1 MALFLLRLGPSPAP
15 GLSYILPPFTA
26 STLVVA
32 LARPPHRRPM
42 PNRPEP
48 GHATAQLKHP
58 PHTGAGLQLAGTY
71 INVLTAARLPITGE
85 QHHCQL
91 LIFFRAP
98 RGAFAGDL
106 RWTCVKAGRD
116 GPDLQDSL
124 REWMTG
130 RLSARP
136 SQNRGPSVSGSAW
149 PSGDDEACATIP
161 SSCQRRAHTP
171 RGGCPIYIDPPAHP
185 AVDSA
190 RPIPAQL
197 KPGHALPFHQFAP
210 GTSPFVSWLDPEGS
224 RTASTARAPDRSSCD
239 LGSSD
244 TFPLNEVLER
254 AFPPRSCPFWEMQWR
269 MDPFA
274 GGGRSPRL
282 IAGLSA
288 GLLRTRTSFLVGFGG
303 CQGDTGITTRF
314 ERDARSPSVK
324 TTITMLSDSGPL
336 PACSLS

>member
-91 LIFFRAP
+91 LNFFRAP

-124 REWMTG
+124 VEECCPRM
-130 RLSARP
+130 RQASPYRARMDD
-136 SQNRGPSVSGSAW
+136 GEALGSAK
-149 PSGDDEACATIP
+149 PEP
-161 SSCQRRAHTP
+161 RAL
-171 RGGCPIYIDPPAHP
+171 RLWIC
-185 AVDSA
+185 
-190 RPIPAQL
+190 L
-197 KPGHALPFHQFAP
+197 
-210 GTSPFVSWLDPEGS
+210 
-224 RTASTARAPDRSSCD
+224 
-239 LGSSD
+239 
-244 TFPLNEVLER
+244 
-254 AFPPRSCPFWEMQWR
+254 AFR
-269 MDPFA
+269 
-274 GGGRSPRL
+274 
-282 IAGLSA
+282 
-288 GLLRTRTSFLVGFGG
+288 
-303 CQGDTGITTRF
+303 
-314 ERDARSPSVK
+314 
-324 TTITMLSDSGPL
+324 
-336 PACSLS
+336 